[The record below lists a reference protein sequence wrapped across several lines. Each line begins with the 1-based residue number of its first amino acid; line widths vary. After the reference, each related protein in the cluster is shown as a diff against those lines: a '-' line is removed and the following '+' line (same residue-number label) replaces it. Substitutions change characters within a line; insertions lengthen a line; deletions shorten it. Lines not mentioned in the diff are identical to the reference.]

1 MELRASFGGASVSR
15 TFVAAVL
22 VIVAMGLAA
31 MSGYLAKGL
40 TSGSAATSPAQAAHA
55 APGSVLRQDN
65 PVQPSV
71 ELPWYI
77 QSEINAQPTPRIRQD
92 DSYFISLYAPSSPAA
107 PQGRSTGHKELD

>member
-71 ELPWYI
+71 EL
-77 QSEINAQPTPRIRQD
+77 NAQPTPRIRQD

-107 PQGRSTGHKELD
+107 PQGRSTGHRELD

>member
-1 MELRASFGGASVSR
+1 VELRASFGGASVSR

-40 TSGSAATSPAQAAHA
+40 TSGSATSPAQAAHA

-107 PQGRSTGHKELD
+107 TQGRSTGHRELD